1 MKEQDFSEWIDR
13 LKSRIGIV
21 DLVGSYVRLDRKG
34 SRYWA
39 CCPFHHEK
47 TPSFTV
53 DEQRNMFYCY
63 GCHVGGDVIRFVMDI
78 ENVDFMNACKLLA
91 QRAGMEMPEFKSRG
105 KGGESLAKKKERLYG
120 MTVEAARF
128 YRACFESDEGK
139 AAREYLA
146 GRGISPATAKAFG
159 LGYSPGYRQLV
170 AKLKSLGYL
179 EIEMIEAGLVDQKDG
194 EVYDAMA
201 GRLIVPI
208 IDGMKR
214 VIAFGGRV
222 LVKDKLPKYKNT
234 RDTVLFDKSNELFG
248 QDTVKKLRMKQAV
261 NDLIVVE
268 GYMDVIS
275 LYQAGIKNAV
285 ASMGTALTQK
295 QAAILKR
302 YCDKVY
308 ICYDGDAAGKKA
320 TVRGL
325 DILYSQG
332 LDVRVVSLPEGLDP
346 DEYVRKYGS
355 EGYVAELAK
364 AKPLFEFKL
373 CDLAQKFDMTVADD
387 RGKYVVEAVEILRQL
402 KNPAQIDAYIPL
414 VSSLSGLSAETVR
427 RQLMSGGDF
436 AATAEV
442 KRVPSGRKN
451 GIYYKAMRFVLY
463 ALCGGV
469 PGLKF
474 DRDISL
480 YVEDPDHARIYDEIR
495 NSGSEMTLDDL
506 SAEAKTNP
514 EATPILEEGRKVSE
528 DVAKEYFADCV
539 DKLAALYA
547 KKERKALLDSFRSE
561 TDEEE
566 RQAIL
571 ARLEMTKRN

>member
-78 ENVDFMNACKLLA
+78 ENVDFMNACKMLA

-139 AAREYLA
+139 VAREYLA

-248 QDTVKKLRMKQAV
+248 QDTVKKTAH
-261 NDLIVVE
+261 E
-268 GYMDVIS
+268 
-275 LYQAGIKNAV
+275 AGGERPHSRRRI
-285 ASMGTALTQK
+285 
-295 QAAILKR
+295 
-302 YCDKVY
+302 
-308 ICYDGDAAGKKA
+308 
-320 TVRGL
+320 
-325 DILYSQG
+325 
-332 LDVRVVSLPEGLDP
+332 
-346 DEYVRKYGS
+346 YGR
-355 EGYVAELAK
+355 
-364 AKPLFEFKL
+364 
-373 CDLAQKFDMTVADD
+373 DLA
-387 RGKYVVEAVEILRQL
+387 L
-402 KNPAQIDAYIPL
+402 P
-414 VSSLSGLSAETVR
+414 
-427 RQLMSGGDF
+427 GG
-436 AATAEV
+436 
-442 KRVPSGRKN
+442 N
-451 GIYYKAMRFVLY
+451 
-463 ALCGGV
+463 
-469 PGLKF
+469 
-474 DRDISL
+474 
-480 YVEDPDHARIYDEIR
+480 
-495 NSGSEMTLDDL
+495 
-506 SAEAKTNP
+506 
-514 EATPILEEGRKVSE
+514 
-528 DVAKEYFADCV
+528 
-539 DKLAALYA
+539 
-547 KKERKALLDSFRSE
+547 
-561 TDEEE
+561 
-566 RQAIL
+566 
-571 ARLEMTKRN
+571 